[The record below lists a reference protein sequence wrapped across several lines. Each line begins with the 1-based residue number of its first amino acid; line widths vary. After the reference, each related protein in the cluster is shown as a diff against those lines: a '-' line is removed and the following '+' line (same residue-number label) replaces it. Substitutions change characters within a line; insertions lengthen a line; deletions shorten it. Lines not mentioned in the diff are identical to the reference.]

1 MLYNFL
7 IKLTIVKYIVVII
20 LMDNM
25 FRHGPGFSG
34 ETDDGNQRKADELRK
49 VIRKTKALFELKA
62 SLYPISRLF
71 KEKAPLDNE
80 RAEKRAQF
88 IEATKE
94 KLIEASKNNSRQ
106 VYDGPETSGET
117 YIFDHYLSYFNR
129 EERTAQQG
137 YNFKE
142 TVAFRMVESVSDDG
156 EPYGDELFGHFI
168 LPIDFIAAAN
178 LNTLNV
184 DEWLNNIDA
193 VYLKIIY
200 DQSKNL
206 MPVEYLISNE
216 GVTTYRPIFSAEEAD
231 RELEPIFDDDR
242 EIVEEIIRSDINEA
256 DIVAELFERLAK
268 MRLFRF
274 KTSTYLV

>member
-1 MLYNFL
+1 
-7 IKLTIVKYIVVII
+7 
-20 LMDNM
+20 
-25 FRHGPGFSG
+25 
-34 ETDDGNQRKADELRK
+34 
-49 VIRKTKALFELKA
+49 
-62 SLYPISRLF
+62 
-71 KEKAPLDNE
+71 
-80 RAEKRAQF
+80 
-88 IEATKE
+88 
-94 KLIEASKNNSRQ
+94 
-106 VYDGPETSGET
+106 
-117 YIFDHYLSYFNR
+117 
-129 EERTAQQG
+129 
-137 YNFKE
+137 
-142 TVAFRMVESVSDDG
+142 
-156 EPYGDELFGHFI
+156 